1 VDLIG
6 LEKNLSYSFKNQNFL
21 KEALT
26 HRSYLNENPA
36 WGADFTSPHN
46 ERLEFLGDA
55 VLELIVTENLFSKFP
70 DYPEGQLTSI
80 RAALV
85 NYQTMAASA
94 NIIELGKFILLS
106 KGEGKDTGRA
116 RQVILAN
123 AIEAVIGAIY
133 LDGGYE
139 EAKKL
144 INRIVIEPN
153 LENITQNG
161 LYKDPKSHLQEI
173 VQEKFKITPSYK
185 ILDEWGPD
193 HRKIFRTGVYF
204 NEQLISEGEGY
215 SKQESEVEAAKNAL
229 EEMKELA

>member
-1 VDLIG
+1 MNFEQISQTR
-6 LEKNLSYSFKNQNFL
+6 EKFEDEQKIRAKERNKYRTLGQKLFL
-21 KEALT
+21 KDKFSGIDMAVEEAIKM
-26 HRSYLNENPA
+26 
-36 WGADFTSPHN
+36 D
-46 ERLEFLGDA
+46 D
-55 VLELIVTENLFSKFP
+55 
-70 DYPEGQLTSI
+70 
-80 RAALV
+80 
-85 NYQTMAASA
+85 
-94 NIIELGKFILLS
+94 
-106 KGEGKDTGRA
+106 
-116 RQVILAN
+116 
-123 AIEAVIGAIY
+123 
-133 LDGGYE
+133 

-229 EEMKELA
+229 EETKELA